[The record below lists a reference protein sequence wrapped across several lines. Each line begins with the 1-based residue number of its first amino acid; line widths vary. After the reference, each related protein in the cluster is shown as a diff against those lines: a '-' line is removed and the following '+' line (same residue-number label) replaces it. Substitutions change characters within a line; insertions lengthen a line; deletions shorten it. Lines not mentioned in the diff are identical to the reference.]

1 MKIIYEAF
9 DGTKFDNEC
18 ECLNHEFILE
28 HLENLLR
35 IEFYEEE
42 GLPPLIID
50 SSFIPDAFIYNFSN
64 ALRIHDQDE
73 FDSFKEWAKEFGWS
87 EFEEEITSP
96 GFWVRKE
103 GRNDREHY
111 WIKVE

>member
-9 DGTKFDNEC
+9 DGTKFDNER
-18 ECLNHEFILE
+18 ECLNHEFLLE
-28 HLENLLR
+28 HSENLLR
-35 IEFYEEE
+35 IEYYYEE
-42 GLPPLIID
+42 GLPPLNVD
-50 SSFIPDAFIYNFSN
+50 SSDIIHWVLYNTTN